1 MFGYY
6 GSEIE
11 LLGDVAVLAVAGET
25 NLSTAPQF
33 RRDLDQAMKVTAG
46 DVILDLADLELVD
59 SSALGIMM
67 AAADRMMAERRAL
80 VLVVSGSEVLR
91 VFAITGL
98 LAFFSIATTR
108 TEAMSRVGINCESE
122 GGITCCSG
130 SCS

>member
-1 MFGYY
+1 MLGYY

-59 SSALGIMM
+59 SSALGIMI

-80 VLVVSGSEVLR
+80 VLVVTGSEVLR

-108 TEAMSRVGINCESE
+108 TEAMARVGINCEGE
-122 GGITCCSG
+122 GGVTCCSG

>member
-1 MFGYY
+1 MLGYY

-59 SSALGIMM
+59 SSALGIMI
-67 AAADRMMAERRAL
+67 AA
-80 VLVVSGSEVLR
+80 VTGSEVLR

-108 TEAMSRVGINCESE
+108 TEAMARVGINCEGEEEVSHVALDPLLILVIVVF
-122 GGITCCSG
+122 GLG
-130 SCS
+130 SS